1 METVLVWLLR
11 AIGLLWIAGGAFG
24 VHSAGFSWRLGRMTN
39 NLEAVRRDLDPE
51 ALQDETP
58 DDTARDLWLL
68 AGAGLTFLTGCALV
82 AASRLAL
89 PLCLLLLVHQLFYFA
104 RQARRSR
111 RSGDEADAVAP
122 STRNAALFALFV
134 TACVVFLTVSGAY
147 G

>member
-1 METVLVWLLR
+1 
-11 AIGLLWIAGGAFG
+11 
-24 VHSAGFSWRLGRMTN
+24 MTSG
-39 NLEAVRRDLDPE
+39 LEAMTRDLDPE
-51 ALQDETP
+51 TPQEDSP

-68 AGAGLTFLTGCALV
+68 AGSGLTFLTGCALV

-104 RQARRSR
+104 RQARRTR

-122 STRNAALFALFV
+122 ATRNAALFALFV